1 MQLTNS
7 GEKEIEYD
15 ALSDLELST
24 NTPLSKIVTRL
35 GFVGLKRDLFFP
47 RTSKSRVHFRK
58 YLTLDDLFSMNLTIE
73 DLSDR
78 INNIN

>member
-7 GEKEIEYD
+7 GEKAIEYD
-15 ALSDLELST
+15 AISDESLALSS
-24 NTPLSKIVTRL
+24 PLSKIVTRL

-47 RTSKSRVHFRK
+47 RTSKSRVYFRK
-58 YLTLDDLFSMNLTIE
+58 FLTLNDLFSMNLTIE

-78 INNIN
+78 IDKIN